1 MYRRKSVGKVSRRE
15 KGTQGGSRMGRGEA
29 VELESQLPGPG
40 MVETQTDDGGEEQ
53 IEGASDWLLA
63 STRGD
68 WGPGSVTTSSPPRSL
83 QSSSSLTFL
92 VRPSTYLLNLNVPF
106 LSPVVFSQVLSS
118 SLCLAYA
125 AFPPTR

>member
-1 MYRRKSVGKVSRRE
+1 MLARVNCRE
-15 KGTQGGSRMGRGEA
+15 TETQGGSKIYHGEA

-40 MVETQTDDGGEEQ
+40 MVETQMDDGGEGQHEEQ

-83 QSSSSLTFL
+83 QSSSSQ
-92 VRPSTYLLNLNVPF
+92 PF
-106 LSPVVFSQVLSS
+106 SS
-118 SLCLAYA
+118 DQARIELERMLPLPCHL
-125 AFPPTR
+125 

>member
-1 MYRRKSVGKVSRRE
+1 MYH
-15 KGTQGGSRMGRGEA
+15 GEA

-40 MVETQTDDGGEEQ
+40 MVETQTDDGGEGQHEEQ

-63 STRGD
+63 CTRGD

-92 VRPSTYLLNLNVPF
+92 VRRIELERALPLPCRL
-106 LSPVVFSQVLSS
+106 
-118 SLCLAYA
+118 
-125 AFPPTR
+125 